1 MSPLAVSAAS
11 FPAHSHSKNFIEQKK
26 QARPGMELCAG
37 GFECAPGEVHPWHK
51 PAMPT
56 QEQFKSS
63 PTYPVIVTPNPM
75 AAKQAIDGTA
85 DPQYAVPI
93 NQGPVTINSAFFEGI
108 MEIHLKGLPNSQQR
122 LFEGKKRHFQIMC
135 QGRFKRPVPAS
146 SLCMGQEFVKPG
158 QAPAW
163 VGDLIFNA
171 AAKVFS
177 HSTQVDAYAELPYF
191 MNPVLA
197 ACQMVNVSRAG
208 SAPGLAEAQEDMS
221 LFSPALADKNGK
233 PVSAA
238 KRKKWCDVPKNLEG
252 LMLDTEHVYTFHIW
266 QHFIDFS
273 AYKFSVGGLCN
284 LDLAGPL
291 NGQPLQL
298 TVYDTKA
305 KEHLFSML
313 VWHERLLYDP
323 ARQATMQ
330 AAHAM
335 ADKLTRLGSG
345 LRWLLGSSK

>member
-1 MSPLAVSAAS
+1 MSPVAVSAAS
-11 FPAHSHSKNFIEQKK
+11 IPAPSSDKVMIEPKK
-26 QARPGMELCAG
+26 QASPGFEMCAG
-37 GFECAPGEVHPWHK
+37 GIECAPGEVHPWHK

-75 AAKQAIDGTA
+75 ATKQAIDGTA

-108 MEIHLKGLPNSQQR
+108 MEIHLKGLPNSQKAV
-122 LFEGKKRHFQIMC
+122 FDGKKRHFQIMC
-135 QGRFKRPVPAS
+135 QGRFKRPMSAAA
-146 SLCMGQEFVKPG
+146 LCMGQEFVKPG
-158 QAPAW
+158 QGPSW
-163 VGDLIFNA
+163 VADMLFNA

-177 HSTQVDAYAELPYF
+177 NSTQVDVAAELPYF

-273 AYKFSVGGLCN
+273 AYKFSVGGLCK

-305 KEHLFSML
+305 KEHMFSML

-323 ARQATMQ
+323 DRLANMQ
-330 AAHAM
+330 AAQVVAE
-335 ADKLTRLGSG
+335 KLSKLGTG
-345 LRWLLGSSK
+345 LKWLLGGSK